1 MGMPLL
7 FSQFNFNR
15 YAVLVL
21 AVGVILSA
29 SRTHSQPWASCSW
42 AYGLRQFAI

>member
-1 MGMPLL
+1 MGMPVL

-29 SRTHSQPWASCSW
+29 SRTHSQPWPAYDG